1 MLHIQCY
8 ELNSFFKIKRNVSK
22 IIKMLS
28 MHYVFYVIIANIFE
42 TFFPFFFN
50 SITLIRYYCFKRS
63 PDILFFTCE
72 NETRVHC
79 RCTRTTSDTIVKF
92 ELIVEY
98 VTRPLK
104 KKKKNCCNDKGKQ
117 NIFLLFI
124 HTSYYAFQISIFR
137 KFTGYFI
144 DGYQSKSFDV

>member
-1 MLHIQCY
+1 
-8 ELNSFFKIKRNVSK
+8 
-22 IIKMLS
+22 

-79 RCTRTTSDTIVKF
+79 NCRCTRTTSDTIVKF

-104 KKKKNCCNDKGKQ
+104 KKKKIVVMIKGNK
-117 NIFLLFI
+117 IY
-124 HTSYYAFQISIFR
+124 SYFSSIPRITRSKFQYLENSQVISSMDIKVKVSTF
-137 KFTGYFI
+137 KILIKYHFMYKNPKEF
-144 DGYQSKSFDV
+144 